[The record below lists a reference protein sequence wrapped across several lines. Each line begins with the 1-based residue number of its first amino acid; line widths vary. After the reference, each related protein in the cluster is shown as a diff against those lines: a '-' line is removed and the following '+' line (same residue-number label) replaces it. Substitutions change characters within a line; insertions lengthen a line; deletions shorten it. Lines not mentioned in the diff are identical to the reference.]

1 MRRAGGREMSGSD
14 TRWVWGF
21 RVPGVQIPE
30 ASRKEWDSPYRKME
44 GRISPLSPVM

>member
-1 MRRAGGREMSGSD
+1 MEEECQVVTHVG
-14 TRWVWGF
+14 VWGF

-30 ASRKEWDSPYRKME
+30 ASRKEWDSPYRKMA